1 VTVVEAKELL
11 GTLEPIACQ
20 AALHSE
26 CNFVTYSWCYV
37 ACRVTV
43 VEAKE
48 LLGTFDGSL
57 REYAARKLVAQGVK
71 LRKVRLGLKKV
82 WGVGFR

>member
-1 VTVVEAKELL
+1 M
-11 GTLEPIACQ
+11 
-20 AALHSE
+20 H
-26 CNFVTYSWCYV
+26 
-37 ACRVTV
+37 CRVTV

-71 LRKVRLGLKKV
+71 LRKVRQQQLYL
-82 WGVGFR
+82 

>member
-1 VTVVEAKELL
+1 MPAYLL
-11 GTLEPIACQ
+11 AMLC
-20 AALHSE
+20 
-26 CNFVTYSWCYV
+26 FVSSP
-37 ACRVTV
+37 CRVTV

-71 LRKVRLGLKKV
+71 LRKVRLV
-82 WGVGFR
+82 VG

>member
-1 VTVVEAKELL
+1 M
-11 GTLEPIACQ
+11 CF
-20 AALHSE
+20 AA
-26 CNFVTYSWCYV
+26 

-71 LRKVRLGLKKV
+71 LRKVCWYCICGRTWCTPWVYELLRP
-82 WGVGFR
+82 GVVDV

>member
-1 VTVVEAKELL
+1 MR
-11 GTLEPIACQ
+11 
-20 AALHSE
+20 
-26 CNFVTYSWCYV
+26 
-37 ACRVTV
+37 CRVTV

-71 LRKVRLGLKKV
+71 LRKVRQRVASTLGHDAEFVACSPVCILNLEMAA
-82 WGVGFR
+82 